1 MKASTFNEIKI
12 VIANAT
18 IKVDWIVKL
27 MEQTNKAPFKSTL
40 TVIDDD
46 VWTSYIMTWI
56 ESGR

>member
-1 MKASTFNEIKI
+1 M
-12 VIANAT
+12 IANAT

-46 VWTSYIMTWI
+46 VWTSYNDLDREWPIRTFGI
-56 ESGR
+56 SE